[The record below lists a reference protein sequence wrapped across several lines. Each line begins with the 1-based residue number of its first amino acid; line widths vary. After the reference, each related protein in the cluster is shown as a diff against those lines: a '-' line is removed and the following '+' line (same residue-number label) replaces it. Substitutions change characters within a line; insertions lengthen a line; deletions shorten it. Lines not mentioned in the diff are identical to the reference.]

1 MSWPIDKAI
10 AFDRAALPQG
20 GVEAQVIQINFDDYR
35 QAKLDGGVIVDPV
48 SGAIT
53 SITLPTGAQ
62 GYKWTFPKGS
72 NLIVASPLR
81 QVDGID
87 GYDHSVTARLA
98 TISAIDL
105 AEVSKMRFNK
115 VVTIVTLSEGRSQVY
130 GGNVGLRLSQYDAQ
144 AADAGTGGTV
154 NYTAQTDTREAAEI
168 NIPDVVAAAFD
179 LATLL
184 VPAT

>member
-1 MSWPIDKAI
+1 MSCPIDKAI
-10 AFDRAALPQG
+10 AFDCAALPQG
-20 GVEAQVIQINFDDYR
+20 GVEAQVIQINFEDYR
-35 QAKLDGGVIVDPV
+35 QAKTDGGITVDANGEITGIV
-48 SGAIT
+48 
-53 SITLPTGAQ
+53 LPTGTQ

-72 NLIVASPLR
+72 NLLVASPLR

-98 TISAIDL
+98 TIEAIDL

-115 VVTIVTLSEGRSQVY
+115 VVSIVTLSEGRSQIY

-154 NYTAQTDTREAAEI
+154 NFTAMTDAREAAEI
-168 NIPDVVAAAFD
+168 NIPDVLANTFD
-179 LATLL
+179 LETLL

>member
-1 MSWPIDKAI
+1 MSCPIDKAI
-10 AFDRAALPQG
+10 AFDCAALPQG

-35 QAKLDGGVIVDPV
+35 QAKIDGGITVDANGEITGIV
-48 SGAIT
+48 
-53 SITLPTGAQ
+53 LPTGKQ

-72 NLIVASPLR
+72 NLLVASPLR

-98 TISAIDL
+98 TIEALDL

-115 VVTIVTLSEGRSQVY
+115 VVSIVTLSEGRSQIY

-154 NYTAQTDTREAAEI
+154 NFTAMTDAREAAEI
-168 NIPDVVAAAFD
+168 NVPDVLANTFD